1 MSEITQ
7 QLQKEIETLD
17 SKLSYEEKICMW
29 AVSKD
34 LRGEFTDAESENQEC
49 RRPSCLTHKG
59 RLRLKTRVIPHRPC
73 DSVASHAF
81 DGDMEGELVFAYI
94 DNGHGRGYHSGRIE
108 WRGRASRLIG
118 RMSGVTNAGTHR
130 NPLAPCE
137 PCDRR
142 GHMEGRLD
150 AVVVDGEHKG
160 CRVLATYAINFDASF
175 RVQNTAILG
184 TLEGVLICPC
194 EG

>member
-1 MSEITQ
+1 MSEITE
-7 QLQKEIETLD
+7 QLHKEIETLD
-17 SKLSYEEKICMW
+17 LGHSYKERICMW

-34 LRGEFTDAESENQEC
+34 LKGEFVVADQEEQKC
-49 RRPSCLTHKG
+49 RRPGCVT
-59 RLRLKTRVIPHRPC
+59 LKAHLKFKVQVTPHHPC
-73 DSVASHAF
+73 DAVASRAF
-81 DGDMEGELVFAYI
+81 DGTIGGELLFAHI
-94 DNGHGRGYHSGRIE
+94 ENGYGRGYHLGRFD
-108 WRGRASRLIG
+108 WAGAASRLIG

-130 NPLAPCE
+130 SPAARCE

-150 AVVVDGEHKG
+150 AVVVDGDHKG
-160 CRVLATYAINFDASF
+160 CRVRATYVINYDTSHEA
-175 RVQNTAILG
+175 QDTAIIG

>member
-1 MSEITQ
+1 MSEITER
-7 QLQKEIETLD
+7 LHKEIETLD
-17 SKLSYEEKICMW
+17 IGYPFKERICMW

-34 LRGEFTDAESENQEC
+34 LRGEFHVADQDEQRC
-49 RRPSCLTHKG
+49 KRPGCVT
-59 RLRLKTRVIPHRPC
+59 LKAMLEFKVQVASHRAC
-73 DSVASHAF
+73 DSVAAQVF
-81 DGDMEGELVFAYI
+81 DGTIDGKLLFALI
-94 DNGHGRGYHSGRIE
+94 ENGYGRGYHVGQFDWVGAKSN
-108 WRGRASRLIG
+108 LVG
-118 RMSGVTNAGTHR
+118 RMSGMVNAGTHR
-130 NPLAPCE
+130 SPAAQCE

-160 CRVLATYAINFDASF
+160 CRVLATYVIDYDTSHQAQDTGI
-175 RVQNTAILG
+175 IG

>member
-1 MSEITQ
+1 MSEVTE
-7 QLQKEIETLD
+7 QLHEEIEALD
-17 SKLSYEEKICMW
+17 LGRPYKEPICMK

-34 LRGEFTDAESENQEC
+34 LRGQFFVKEQEVQEC
-49 RRPSCLTHKG
+49 KRPRCVTLKA
-59 RLRLKTRVIPHRPC
+59 RLHFELQVRPHRRC
-73 DSVASHAF
+73 DSVAARVL
-81 DGDMEGELVFAYI
+81 DGSIEGELVFALI
-94 DNGHGRGYHSGRIE
+94 ENGYGRGYHLGSFRWSG
-108 WRGRASRLIG
+108 AAATLVG

-130 NPLAPCE
+130 DPVAPCE

-150 AVVVDGEHKG
+150 AVVVDGEYQR
-160 CRVLATYAINFDASF
+160 CRVLATYVIDYDTSHEAQD
-175 RVQNTAILG
+175 TAIIG